1 MYNIYIAITTN
12 AWVRIIGMNYIKVSD
27 AAQRWNITTHRVQ
40 EYCKGGR
47 IPGAF
52 RFGRDWM
59 IPADAQKPI
68 DGRSKAGK
76 AAKENPVV
84 SQPLIRKA
92 PFLDMTDLYTKPG
105 TADEVIASLSD
116 HPEAQALFAAEI
128 AYSRGEI
135 DKVYEHARFFLN
147 THSGFYA
154 VNAGGMLLAL
164 AAMWRGDINLYREAK
179 IHIAEA
185 PAKNDTDRDIMS
197 LSLACVD
204 SAVRDL
210 SSYPEWFQRG
220 QFEYLHPDSHA
231 AAKVFYIKYLLVFAQ
246 EMAKGEFK
254 LPDVTGMGLM
264 KTIPY
269 IAEPLIARV
278 VAEKLVIPEIY
289 LRLLVAVA
297 YHQIGDDAGATG
309 HIDKA
314 IALALPDN
322 LLGILAEHRRNFDTL
337 LDDRLQLADE
347 KAFARFKELHKGLL
361 EGWTKLHNSLL
372 SRSVSSA
379 LTVREREIARLA
391 AFGISNSEIAKR
403 LYMSVDSVKK
413 AIFRIMNKT
422 GAAKREELGAFV

>member
-1 MYNIYIAITTN
+1 
-12 AWVRIIGMNYIKVSD
+12 MNYIKVSD
-27 AAQRWNITTHRVQ
+27 AAQRWNITVHRVQ

-76 AAKENPVV
+76 AAKANLIV

-105 TADEVIASLSD
+105 TADEVIVSLAD

-135 DKVYEHARFFLN
+135 DKVYEHARYFLN

-185 PAKNDTDRDIMS
+185 PAKNDTDRDIMT

-204 SAVRDL
+204 SAVRDI
-210 SSYPEWFQRG
+210 SDYPEWFQRG

-297 YHQIGDDAGATG
+297 YHQIGDDASATG

-314 IALALPDN
+314 VALALPDG
-322 LLGILAEHRRNFDTL
+322 LLGILAEHRRQFDYL
-337 LDDRLQLADE
+337 LDERMELADPSACKKY
-347 KAFARFKELHKGLL
+347 KALHKGLL
-361 EGWTKLHNSLL
+361 EGWTSLHNSLL
-372 SRSVSSA
+372 SKSVSNA
-379 LTVREREIARLA
+379 LTIRQREIARLA
-391 AFGISNSEIAKR
+391 AFGYSNAEIGAR
-403 LYMSVDSVKK
+403 LHITETAAKK
-413 AIFRIMNKT
+413 AVYDAMNKT
-422 GAAKREELGAFV
+422 GVDKREELGAFV

>member
-1 MYNIYIAITTN
+1 
-12 AWVRIIGMNYIKVSD
+12 MNYIKVSD
-27 AAQRWNITTHRVQ
+27 AAQRWNITAHRVQ

-59 IPADAQKPI
+59 IPADAERPV

-76 AAKENPVV
+76 AAKQAQQN
-84 SQPLIRKA
+84 SLPLIRKA

-105 TADEVIASLSD
+105 SADEVIKSLAE

-135 DKVYEHARFFLN
+135 DKVYEQAQYLLSA
-147 THSGFYA
+147 HSGFYA

-164 AAMWRGDINLYREAK
+164 AAMWKGDIQLYRNAK

-185 PAKNDTDRDIMS
+185 PANTDTDRDIMA
-197 LSLACVD
+197 LSLACVN

-210 SSYPEWFQRG
+210 SNYPEWFQRG

-231 AAKVFYIKYLLVFAQ
+231 AAKVFYVKYLLVFAQ
-246 EMAKGEFK
+246 EMAKGEFS

-264 KTIPY
+264 KSIPY
-269 IAEPLIARV
+269 ITEPLISRV

-297 YHQIGDDAGATG
+297 YHQMGDEASAIK
-309 HIDKA
+309 HVDKA
-314 IALALPDN
+314 IALALPDD
-322 LLGILAEHRRNFDTL
+322 LLGILAEHRRQFDYL
-337 LDDRLQLADE
+337 LDDRLELADPSACKRY
-347 KAFARFKELHKGLL
+347 KALHKGLL

-372 SRSVSSA
+372 SKSVLGA
-379 LTVREREIARLA
+379 LTIRQREIARLA
-391 AFGISNSEIAKR
+391 AFGYSNAEIGTRLHISEAAAKK
-403 LYMSVDSVKK
+403 SVYE
-413 AIFRIMNKT
+413 AMNKA
-422 GAAKREELGAFV
+422 GVDKREELGAFV

>member
-1 MYNIYIAITTN
+1 MMDRILAQEIANKWGVSTRYIQALCQ
-12 AWVRIIGMNYIKVSD
+12 K
-27 AAQRWNITTHRVQ
+27 
-40 EYCKGGR
+40 GR
-47 IPGAF
+47 IPGAE
-52 RFGRDWM
+52 RKGRDWM
-59 IPADAQKPI
+59 IPADAEKPI

-84 SQPLIRKA
+84 NQPLIRKA

-105 TADEVIASLSD
+105 TADEVIASLAA
-116 HPEAQALFAAEI
+116 HPEARALFAAEI

-135 DKVYEHARFFLN
+135 DKVYEHARFFLH

-179 IHIAEA
+179 VHIAEA

-254 LPDVTGMGLM
+254 LPDVTGTGLM

-297 YHQIGDDAGATG
+297 YHQIGDDASAIK

-314 IALALPDN
+314 IALALPDG
-322 LLGILAEHRRNFDTL
+322 LLGILAEHRRQFDYL
-337 LDDRLQLADE
+337 LDERLELADPSAC
-347 KAFARFKELHKGLL
+347 KKYKELHKGLL
-361 EGWTKLHNSLL
+361 EGWTRLHNSLL
-372 SRSVSSA
+372 SKSVSNA
-379 LTVREREIARLA
+379 LTIRQREIARLA
-391 AFGISNSEIAKR
+391 AFGYSNAEIGGRLHISETAA
-403 LYMSVDSVKK
+403 KK
-413 AIFRIMNKT
+413 AVYDAMNKT
-422 GAAKREELGAFV
+422 GVDKREELGAFV

>member
-1 MYNIYIAITTN
+1 MEQKND
-12 AWVRIIGMNYIKVSD
+12 YIKLKE
-27 AAQRWNITTHRVQ
+27 AAQKWGVSERRVQ
-40 EYCKGGR
+40 ALCGKNK
-47 IPGAF
+47 IDGAV
-52 RFGRDWM
+52 RMGRDWM
-59 IPADAQKPI
+59 IPRNAEKPI

-84 SQPLIRKA
+84 SQPLIRKS

-105 TADEVIASLSD
+105 TADEVIASLAD

-135 DKVYEHARFFLN
+135 DKVYDRARFFLDTN
-147 THSGFYA
+147 SGFYA
-154 VNAGGMLLAL
+154 INAGGMLLAL

-179 IHIAEA
+179 IHITEA
-185 PAKNDTDRDIMS
+185 KAKTDTDRDIMA
-197 LSLACVD
+197 LSLACINT
-204 SAVRDL
+204 AVRDI

-246 EMAKGEFK
+246 EIAKGEIK
-254 LPDVTGMGLM
+254 LPDITGMGFVN
-264 KTIPY
+264 TIPY

-289 LRLLVAVA
+289 LRLLVAIA
-297 YHQIGDDAGATG
+297 YHQIGDDASAIK

-322 LLGILAEHRRNFDTL
+322 LLGILAEHRRNFDSL

-347 KAFARFKELHKGLL
+347 KAFVRFKELHKGLL

-422 GAAKREELGAFV
+422 GAAKREELGAYV